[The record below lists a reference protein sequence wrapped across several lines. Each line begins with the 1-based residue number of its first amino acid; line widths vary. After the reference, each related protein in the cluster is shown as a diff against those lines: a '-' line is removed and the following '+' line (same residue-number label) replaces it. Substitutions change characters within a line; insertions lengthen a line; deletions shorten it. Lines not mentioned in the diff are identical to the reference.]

1 MVSAGGDTVR
11 LVAYRV
17 LALGAKVV
25 FACQLLRLRT
35 ERRLAAFGRS
45 AARPR
50 VIATACWSFPIY
62 SQSFVY
68 QELTQLI
75 KAGFELRFLY
85 SHLNRRDPFPSQFRP
100 LWHARRRLLLHR
112 AVCEQSYRYFERRAP
127 ERLDALMTLLGNA
140 SGLPPL
146 ALRAHPHVAQAFAF
160 ARMVE
165 AYRPAYLH
173 SYFFYEGTLFALV
186 ASLLLDIPR
195 GVSCYADHMLDDY
208 PLKMVATHL
217 GQCQIVIATS
227 DRIRSELLALGP
239 ATSPGRI
246 LVKPNGINAAAFPLV
261 DRAHAAGTE
270 PCRVVSLCRL
280 EPKKGLQ
287 YLVEA
292 VRLLAD
298 RGVPVDVNVL
308 GGVDGSRASRV
319 YSHDLA
325 RTIRALDLGG
335 VVHLRGRQSED
346 EINSWFAR
354 AHVFVAPFIET
365 DTGDKDGLPT
375 ALLEAMASGLA
386 VVATD
391 AGSIP
396 EVVEHDRNG
405 VIVAQ
410 RDPAAL
416 AEAIASLAA
425 DPSRRARL
433 GRAAASR
440 VRQWFDADAGER
452 VFHWRLRELLGGHSG
467 GSGDTE
473 RRSARPGAGARD

>member
-1 MVSAGGDTVR
+1 MR
-11 LVAYRV
+11 FVASRV
-17 LALGAKVV
+17 LALSAKIV
-25 FACQLLRLRT
+25 FALQLLRLRA
-35 ERRLAAFGRS
+35 ERRRAALGRS
-45 AARPR
+45 AGRPR
-50 VIATACWSFPIY
+50 VVATACWSFPIY

-75 KAGFELRFLY
+75 KAGFAVRFLY
-85 SHLNRRDPFPSQFRP
+85 SHLNRRDPFPSQFLP

-112 AVCEQSYRYFERRAP
+112 AVCEQSYRYFERRTP
-127 ERLDALMTLLGNA
+127 ERLEALMALLGRA

-165 AYRPAYLH
+165 AYRPSYLH

-186 ASLLLDIPR
+186 ASVLLDIPR

-208 PLKMVATHL
+208 PLKMVRAHL
-217 GQCQIVIATS
+217 RQSQVVIATS
-227 DRIRSELLALGP
+227 DRIRSELLALEP
-239 ATSPGRI
+239 MSAARI
-246 LVKPNGINAAAFPLV
+246 LVKPNGINATAFPLV
-261 DRAHAAGTE
+261 DRPNPNGAE
-270 PCRVVSLCRL
+270 PFRVVSLCRI

-287 YLVEA
+287 YLVQA

-298 RGVPVDVNVL
+298 RGVRLEVNLL

-319 YSHDLA
+319 YAHELA

-335 VVHLRGRQSED
+335 LVHLRGRQSED
-346 EINSWFAR
+346 QINAWFAT
-354 AHVFVAPFIET
+354 AHVFAAPFIET
-365 DTGDKDGLPT
+365 ETGDKDGLPT
-375 ALLEAMASGLA
+375 ALLEAMASGLP
-386 VVATD
+386 VVATN

-396 EVVEHDRNG
+396 EIVEHDRNG

-416 AEAIASLAA
+416 AEALASLAA
-425 DPSRRARL
+425 DPSRRAVL
-433 GRAAASR
+433 GRAAARR

-452 VFHWRLRELLGGHSG
+452 VFHQRLRDLLGGG
-467 GSGDTE
+467 PARDGAAGDPTL
-473 RRSARPGAGARD
+473 RPPADARP